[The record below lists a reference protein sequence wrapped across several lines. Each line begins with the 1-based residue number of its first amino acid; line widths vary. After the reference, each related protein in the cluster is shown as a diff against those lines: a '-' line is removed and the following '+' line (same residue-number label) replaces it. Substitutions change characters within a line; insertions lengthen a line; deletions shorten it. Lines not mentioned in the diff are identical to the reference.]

1 MRGIAACEARRLS
14 VTTPNYG
21 CDCFVVVVVVVVED
35 VTGGGCKVVVCS
47 VVVLVVFSVLPQPMS
62 KTVFATSA
70 ATVKSRRQG
79 NDVVMV

>member
-1 MRGIAACEARRLS
+1 MRLS
-14 VTTPNYG
+14 VTAPNYG
-21 CDCFVVVVVVVVED
+21 CDCFVVVVVVED

-47 VVVLVVFSVLPQPMS
+47 VVVLLVLSELPQPMS

-70 ATVKSRRQG
+70 ATVKSRRPG